1 MNENTQYTILT
12 IVGLSSLSIVYGWI
26 VTWKNTANMSQD
38 SKIRTYYENNLYAS
52 IAIAVAIVLN
62 LLMNV
67 SKLDPMYMFIP
78 GLIVL
83 SGYSTLWSNTAKM
96 ESDPNANKYYKGN
109 KKASLLIGIPYAIMI
124 LTLIWFVFIN
134 QETGYKKE
142 WY

>member
-1 MNENTQYTILT
+1 
-12 IVGLSSLSIVYGWI
+12 
-26 VTWKNTANMSQD
+26 MSQD

-134 QETGYKKE
+134 RETGYKKE